1 MKKSKLAIASFILSL
16 LPIIIPILILGAVVI
31 DDAFNPSTGQVFS
44 YVFFLTFGFA
54 ILAVILGIIALVK
67 IKKNNFGGKWFAI
80 TGIFISVILLT
91 ITNYLFSTSIN
102 LN

>member
-44 YVFFLTFGFA
+44 YVFFSYIWICNSRGYFGD
-54 ILAVILGIIALVK
+54 
-67 IKKNNFGGKWFAI
+67 
-80 TGIFISVILLT
+80 
-91 ITNYLFSTSIN
+91 YCFS
-102 LN
+102 